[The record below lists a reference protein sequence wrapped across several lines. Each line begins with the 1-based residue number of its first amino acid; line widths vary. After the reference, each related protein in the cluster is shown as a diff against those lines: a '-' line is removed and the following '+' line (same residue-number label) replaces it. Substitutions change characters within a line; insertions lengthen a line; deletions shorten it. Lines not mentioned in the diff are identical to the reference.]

1 MESNLKFVRVN
12 DLVELQNYAQAW
24 NELSQLLPHKSPL
37 MSHAWLSVFFEE
49 CLNPGEA
56 WSVILGFEGELL
68 VGVLPLVV
76 AKKRKFGIKVQELS
90 LPFDDQTMSVDML
103 IRPGY
108 EKTACAAMLDS
119 AFKEFPKAQCIVFRR
134 IDTQSNTYQEIKD
147 MPSSVEDFC
156 ENGASI
162 SNTKPFAE
170 FRQGLG
176 KNFKSNLNRANNKI
190 KKAESSSF
198 IVNDPDLTPSEQLDL
213 VIEIEKSGW
222 KGQEGT
228 AIACSENTK
237 RFYQKLVN
245 NLHKEGWLYCHFL
258 KVDGEVLAGNL
269 GVLFANSLL
278 LWKLGYS
285 EAHSKISPGGILM
298 ERLLMSID
306 GNTSVTRIDLMTNE
320 DWYNNWNME
329 WRPFFHVNVYRK
341 SIIGSYLKAMNLL
354 KKIVKKIVKR

>member
-1 MESNLKFVRVN
+1 LA
-12 DLVELQNYAQAW
+12 ELREHARNW
-24 NELSQLLPHKSPL
+24 NELSQLLPHKNPL
-37 MSHAWLSVFFEE
+37 MSHAWLSIFFEE
-49 CLNPGEA
+49 CLNPEET
-56 WSVILGFEGELL
+56 WSVIFGFEGELL

-76 AKKRKFGIKVQELS
+76 ANRRKFGIKVQELS

-108 EKTACAAMLDS
+108 EKIVCASMLDT

-147 MPSSVEDFC
+147 MSSSVEDFC

-162 SNTKPFAE
+162 SNAKPFSE
-170 FRQGLG
+170 FRQSLG
-176 KNFKSNLNRANNKI
+176 KNFKSNLNKANNKI

-198 IVNDPDLTPSEQLDL
+198 IVNDPDLTSNEQLDL
-213 VIEIEKSGW
+213 VMEIEKSGW
-222 KGQEGT
+222 KGREGT
-228 AIACSENTK
+228 AIACSENTTK
-237 RFYQKLVN
+237 FYRKLVES
-245 NLHKEGWLYCHFL
+245 LHKEGWLYCHFL

-285 EAHSKISPGGILM
+285 ESHSKMSPGGILM
-298 ERLLMSID
+298 ERLLMSVD
-306 GNTSVTRIDLMTNE
+306 GNDSVSRIDLMTNE
-320 DWYNNWNME
+320 GWYNNWNME

-341 SIIGSYLKAMNLL
+341 SIVGSYLKAMNRL
-354 KKIVKKIVKR
+354 KKRVKKIVKR